1 MVDTGADTDAQP
13 MVSIGV
19 PTYQRAKTLGRAV
32 ESALEQSYSNIEVI
46 ICDDGSNDA
55 TETLGRDLSKRDTRV
70 RYLRSPTNLGLAA
83 NHNRLFAEMR
93 GRYVMMLCD
102 DDWLEPMYVERCLR
116 ELRAHPDHALV
127 CGTARY
133 MQDGKQVRDGV
144 AFQLAQPDPAK
155 RIRAYLRAVDENGL
169 LYGLMER
176 TVLLNA
182 APMRNVLGNDWLLVM
197 AILLQGKAHTLQDT
211 AILRELDGTSADF
224 AKLTAT
230 LGLPRWQARVP
241 HLVLAFQVLIDIL
254 WRAPLYRDHLHF
266 ARTRLAI
273 TAAWSAIRWRSLAW
287 HMTMPAFAAVGQR
300 THGSAIWRA
309 YSGLVRRM
317 GGAASGSSD
326 SEQEFD

>member
-1 MVDTGADTDAQP
+1 MSESNGDTSTEP
-13 MVSIGV
+13 LVSIGI
-19 PTYQRAKTLGRAV
+19 PTYQRARTLRRAIG
-32 ESALEQSYSNIEVI
+32 SALAQSYTNIEVVV
-46 ICDDGSNDA
+46 CDDGSSDS
-55 TETLGRDLSKRDTRV
+55 TETLCRDLSAHDRRV

-83 NHNRLFAEMR
+83 NHNKLFAELR
-93 GRYVMMLCD
+93 GQYVMMLCD
-102 DDWLEPMYVERCLR
+102 DDWLEAKYVERCLR
-116 ELRAHPDHALV
+116 ELQDNPDHVLV
-127 CGTARY
+127 CGVARY

-144 AFQLAQPDPAK
+144 AFELAQPDPAK
-155 RIRAYLRAVDENGL
+155 RIRAYLRTVDENGL
-169 LYGLMER
+169 LYGLMPR
-176 TVLLNA
+176 SALLHA

-197 AILLQGKAHTLQDT
+197 AILLQGRAQTLQDT

-287 HMTMPAFAAVGQR
+287 HMTMPAFAAVGRR
-300 THGSAIWRA
+300 THGDAIWRA

-317 GGAASGSSD
+317 GGGG
-326 SEQEFD
+326 